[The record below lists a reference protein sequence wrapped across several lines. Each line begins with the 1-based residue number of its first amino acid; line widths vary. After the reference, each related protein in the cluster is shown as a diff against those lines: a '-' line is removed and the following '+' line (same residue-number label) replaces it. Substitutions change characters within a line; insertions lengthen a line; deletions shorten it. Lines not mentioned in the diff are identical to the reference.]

1 MPAGRN
7 SSSGLQAWLSMTAE
21 SSPESPLLLQD
32 ECYWLCSAHAKE
44 KGTQFIVHISR
55 CIMFERT
62 NAVWDCLKVG
72 SLMEGSVWRVV
83 CCRYL
88 VEMDTSQD
96 LLLWSVHSVCW
107 IWVLIRC
114 TPTAPPPPP
123 PPITV
128 SSPPPQKKCLLLVHF
143 TMLEIIF
150 WEYVCVCWENRGG
163 GGGGGK

>member
-1 MPAGRN
+1 MGEERQVCVLLSTERSDFAQMPAGRN

-96 LLLWSVHSVCW
+96 LLL
-107 IWVLIRC
+107 
-114 TPTAPPPPP
+114 
-123 PPITV
+123 
-128 SSPPPQKKCLLLVHF
+128 
-143 TMLEIIF
+143 
-150 WEYVCVCWENRGG
+150 
-163 GGGGGK
+163 